1 MTLPGALPNALPS
14 VLADNPRLDRWLNF
28 AAAGKVE
35 LATGRVE
42 LGQGVLTAM
51 TQIAAEE
58 LDVAFERI
66 IIRSGD
72 TDRTPNEGYTAGSQ
86 SMQAGGIAL
95 RAACAESRTLFLE
108 EAARRLGCAA
118 AELAVRDGRI
128 LRNGAATQFDYWSL
142 AASVNLAREATG
154 TAARK
159 PVADYTIVGRNAARV
174 DLPATLFGKAT
185 FVHDMA
191 IEGMSHARVVRQPNR
206 GATLGTIDE
215 AAIRRVARG
224 PISFLRDGNFLAI
237 VGDDETAVEAGAAA
251 ATTHATWRG
260 VEQSSGLQQEANW
273 LLQRPSID
281 RTIGAP
287 PSDSTRGLQS
297 YEAVY
302 TRGHLAHAS
311 IAPSCALA
319 LYRDGHLT
327 VWTHCQGVYPLRAAL
342 SRMLKLEASAIS
354 VRHVQGPGCYGHNGA
369 DDAAAD
375 AAVIAVRLPGRPIRV
390 RWRRQEEFAFEPV
403 SPAMVVKVRATL
415 DTAGHPV
422 DWTTEIWSGTHQGR
436 PGGGATLLAAEALP
450 DPPPVPAPTDV
461 PEAAGGGATRN
472 GEPLY
477 DFAAKRIV
485 HHLVPEVPR
494 RTSALRSLGAMP
506 NVFALESFID
516 ELAERAQQDPI
527 AYRLARLSDPR
538 ARRVIERAAAMANW
552 NETERRADR
561 DQAHRAKGVGFAQY
575 KNRAAYAAVIVELEV
590 EESIRLVRA
599 WCAADAGLVVNPDAV
614 INQLEGGIIQSA
626 SWVLKEQVRF
636 DTASGGPIDWETYPV
651 LRFSEVPEI
660 AIDLVASDSDTPL
673 GVGEATAG
681 PTAAAIGN
689 AASRALSIR
698 MRDLPLTRERIMARL
713 LAQ

>member
-1 MTLPGALPNALPS
+1 MTLPS
-14 VLADNPRLDRWLNF
+14 ILADNPRLDRWLSF
-28 AAAGKVE
+28 ATPGKVE

-51 TQIAAEE
+51 RQLAAEE
-58 LDVAFERI
+58 LDVAIERI
-66 IIRSGD
+66 MVRSGD
-72 TDRTPNEGYTAGSQ
+72 TDRGPNEGYTAGSQ

-95 RAACAESRTLFLE
+95 RAACAEVRALFLDH
-108 EAARRLGCAA
+108 AAERLNCAA
-118 AELAVRDGRI
+118 AELAVRDGRFV
-128 LRNGAATQFDYWSL
+128 RNGAPTPWDYWSL
-142 AASVNLAREATG
+142 APSISLTREATG
-154 TAARK
+154 TAAGKRL
-159 PVADYTIVGRNAARV
+159 ADYTIVGRSAARV
-174 DLPATLFGKAT
+174 DLPAKIFGEAS

-191 IEGMSHARVVRQPNR
+191 LDGSAGELAHARVVRQPNR
-206 GATLGTIDE
+206 GATLESFDE
-215 AAIRRVARG
+215 AAIRRAARQ
-224 PISFLRDGNFLAI
+224 PISFVRDGDFLAI
-237 VGDDETAVEAGAAA
+237 VGEDETAVEAAAAA
-251 ATTHATWRG
+251 ATDHTRW
-260 VEQSSGLQQEANW
+260 SGAERPSALQQEADW
-273 LLQRPSID
+273 LLQRPSVD
-281 RTIGAP
+281 RVIGAAEP
-287 PSDSTRGLQS
+287 DSARGLQS
-297 YEAVY
+297 YEATY

-319 LYRDGHLT
+319 LYRDSHLT

-342 SRMLKLEASAIS
+342 SHMLKLDPSAIS

-375 AAVIAVRLPGRPIRV
+375 AAVIAVRMPGRPIRV

-403 SPAMVVKVRATL
+403 SPAMVVKVRARLSTSGRL
-415 DTAGHPV
+415 S

-436 PGGGATLLAAEALP
+436 PGGGASLLAAEALP
-450 DPPPVPAPTDV
+450 DPPPPPPPVDV

-477 DFAAKRIV
+477 DIPAKRII
-485 HHLVPEVPR
+485 HHLVPETPR

-516 ELAERAQQDPI
+516 ELAERAKQDPVR
-527 AYRLARLSDPR
+527 YRLALLSDPR
-538 ARRVIERAAAMANW
+538 ARRVIERAAALANW
-552 NETERRADR
+552 GEADR
-561 DQAHRAKGVGFAQY
+561 HADRGQAHRAKGIGFAQY
-575 KNRAAYAAVIVELEV
+575 KNRAAYAAVVVELEV
-590 EESIRLVRA
+590 EESIRLLHA

-636 DTASGGPIDWETYPV
+636 DNASGGPIDWETYPV

-660 AIDLVASDSDTPL
+660 TVELIASDSDLPL

-689 AASRALSIR
+689 AASRALGIR
-698 MRDLPLTRERIMARL
+698 IRDLPLTRERIMARL